1 MPSGNRPRS
10 RHRPKFESPM
20 TFRRLS
26 WKLLLATAAPVLL
39 AHALVL
45 IWAGVEWQ
53 RMTAGQSSWSDGP
66 LRRMALLSAVV
77 AVVTIAI
84 LIVSQFRRWGR
95 LLVRIAQAARGIS
108 SGDLNTHIEAQGSRE
123 LELLGRALDQ
133 MRQRLVGQV
142 ETMDHQRRTFESLLT
157 ELREGVVVTDERAK
171 VVLLNPAAI
180 QLLHLAGPRSVTAYA
195 GLAVERCIP
204 QLELQRLLI
213 REPQTPEA
221 DAGEMEQ
228 STVGRSESRLEIET
242 PSGSR
247 YLFAQVTD
255 ILLPAAPREVAPPRP
270 GRLVVLTDITDLTRN
285 VQMKTDFVTNAS
297 HELRTPLSTIRAAIE
312 TLQQLD
318 LASETDS
325 AKRFLDV
332 IDRQSARLEALASDL
347 LDLSRVE
354 STAARF
360 RPRPIVLRDFVQ
372 ELHANFAQRLAAKQL
387 RWEVDTTA
395 CRRTTFEA
403 NPQLLRLVID
413 NLVDNAIKFTDP
425 GKRIRLACNGNGAAI
440 TLSVI
445 DEGCGILPEDQERVF
460 ERFYQVERARS
471 EGPRGERGT
480 GLGLSI
486 VRHAVNA
493 MEGSVELESTPGA
506 GTRVS
511 VTIPQGERQMDKETK

>member
-1 MPSGNRPRS
+1 
-10 RHRPKFESPM
+10 M

-45 IWAGVEWQ
+45 IWVGVEWQ
-53 RMTAGQSSWSDGP
+53 HATAAESSWANAS
-66 LRRMALLSAVV
+66 LRR
-77 AVVTIAI
+77 IAI
-84 LIVSQFRRWGR
+84 VSAIVAAGTIVILVVSQFRRWGR

-108 SGDLNTHIEAQGSRE
+108 SGDLNTHIEAHGSRE

-157 ELREGVVVTDERAK
+157 ELREGVVVTDDRAR

-180 QLLHLAGPRSVTAYA
+180 HLLNLAGPRTVTAYT

-204 QLELQRLLI
+204 QLELQRLLARSSI
-213 REPQTPEA
+213 SPLAASSE
-221 DAGEMEQ
+221 
-228 STVGRSESRLEIET
+228 STGDPPNRSESRLEIET
-242 PSGSR
+242 PTGTR
-247 YLFAQVTD
+247 HLFAQVTD

-270 GRLVVLTDITDLTRN
+270 GRLLVLTDITDLTRS

-312 TLQQLD
+312 TIQQLD
-318 LASETDS
+318 LAAETES
-325 AKRFLDV
+325 AERFLNV

-354 STAARF
+354 LTAGRF
-360 RPRPIVLRDFVQ
+360 RPRPILLREFTH
-372 ELHANFAQRLAAKQL
+372 ELHANFAQRMSAKQL

-395 CRRTTFEA
+395 CARSTFDA

-413 NLVDNAIKFTDP
+413 NLVDNAIKFTDA
-425 GKRIRLACNGNGAAI
+425 GKCIRFNCSSNGDSV

-471 EGPRGERGT
+471 EAPRGERGT

-493 MEGSVELESTPGA
+493 MEGSVALESTPGA

-511 VTIPQGERQMDKETK
+511 VTIPQAEGRTGAESA